1 MNSYLW
7 GPLAWNL
14 LHCITLNSDKHI
26 KINKYHLLFNSLKEL
41 LPCKVCR
48 VHYKENLKED
58 PVSKN
63 KNIYELSKWCFKLH
77 NKVNRS
83 LSKPIIP
90 IKKALRLY
98 IDEDSGKVLFN
109 HFSAFLFINSLMKNI
124 GDPDRDHDYDNCDK
138 IENNLSKFFEAL
150 SYTFPCLKCRKMLR
164 DSFSKLSRDAS
175 IVEWYSE
182 FKDKWQKEHL
192 YKGCERLLKCKLRLV
207 DGSISENIKLG
218 KKWFLI
224 KPKNFNNAIKII
236 KLEYVKKGDVNDIY
250 GVFKMK
256 NGNNSK
262 RLLISDLESKYKID
276 TIKITDII
284 SIDQEKRYHKLNR
297 IKWDYEYLGNN
308 LAIK

>member
-14 LHCITLNSDKHI
+14 FHCMTLNTDKNI
-26 KINKYHLLFNSLKEL
+26 KIGKYHLFFNSLKEL

-48 VHYKENLKED
+48 IHYKEHLTQD

-90 IKKALRLY
+90 LKKALRLY
-98 IDEDSGKVLFN
+98 IDDNGKVLFN

-124 GDPDRDHDYDNCDK
+124 ADSENSDYENCDK
-138 IENNLSKFFEAL
+138 VENNLSKFFEGL
-150 SYTFPCLKCRKMLR
+150 SYSFPCIKCRKMLR
-164 DSFSKLSRDAS
+164 DSFSKLPRDAD
-175 IVEWYSE
+175 IVEWYLG
-182 FKDKWQKEHL
+182 FKDGWQKDHL
-192 YKGCERLLKCKLRLV
+192 YKGCERLLKCKLKLV

-218 KKWFLI
+218 KKGFLI
-224 KPKNFNNAIKII
+224 KPSNFNNVIKIV
-236 KLEYVKKGDVNDIY
+236 KLEYVKKGDVNDVY

-256 NGNNSK
+256 NGKTVK
-262 RLLISDLESKYKID
+262 RLLVSDLESKYKID
-276 TIKITDII
+276 SMKITDVI
-284 SIDQEKRYHKLNR
+284 SMDQEKRYHKLNR
-297 IKWDYEYLGNN
+297 IKWNYEYLGNN
-308 LAIK
+308 LALL